1 MKTEFVN
8 VLKYDFYSEKILAY
22 HDISVRTINILLQ
35 LRAYNIIEEDEFQK
49 NIEFFTGFYI
59 SFMSEFNRIT
69 YKYQNMMNQIFD
81 NNVGGDERATVLD
94 NYISED
100 KTKEFN
106 EDIENFE
113 SSYFTVQETIVNM
126 LDDMALAKMFLLDFQ
141 LLSVLEEEFSYV
153 YNLIETVEVEFGE
166 FEDTI
171 ISSEDYEDE

>member
-1 MKTEFVN
+1 
-8 VLKYDFYSEKILAY
+8 
-22 HDISVRTINILLQ
+22 
-35 LRAYNIIEEDEFQK
+35 
-49 NIEFFTGFYI
+49 
-59 SFMSEFNRIT
+59 MSEFNRIT

-94 NYISED
+94 SYISED

-141 LLSVLEEEFSYV
+141 LLSILEEEFNYV

-171 ISSEDYEDE
+171 ISREDYEDE